1 MSRLIPFLAIVFA
14 IALFFLYIKPTY
26 SGTIAD
32 TRQQIA
38 SYDQALAA
46 ADRFQK
52 KEAELTQAR
61 AQIPAESL
69 ARLSEFLPDGVNN
82 VQLILDMD
90 ALAARSGVTLSD
102 FSTQGSDSSTDDQS
116 QASTPSTTASP
127 DAGMDAGAVPG
138 PDMAMGGTGAL
149 TSSSPIDSLT
159 LTFKATGTYDAFRS
173 FLSGMENSLRPL
185 DVIDLDVTKSDT
197 GVYAYTM
204 SVRIYWLR

>member
-1 MSRLIPFLAIVFA
+1 MSRLIPLIAIVFA

-32 TRQQIA
+32 TRSQIA

-46 ADRFQK
+46 ADRFQT

-102 FSTQGSDSSTDDQS
+102 FATQGDDSSTGDQS
-116 QASTPSTTASP
+116 QTTPATTASP
-127 DAGMDAGAVPG
+127 DATAGAVPS
-138 PDMAMGGTGAL
+138 PDMAMGDAGAL

-173 FLSGMENSLRPL
+173 FLAGMENSLRPL